1 MELTPLVGALIVV
14 AIALIVYFLVRRNFD
29 AAVVVLSLFSLGI
42 FLPFA
47 PFILLGDTAYF
58 AIRSNRPFA
67 IGCGVITVALFVVY
81 FVVP

>member
-1 MELTPLVGALIVV
+1 MELTPLVGVLIVA
-14 AIALIVYFLVRRNFD
+14 AIALIVYFLVQRNFD
-29 AAVVVLSLFSLGI
+29 AAVVMVSLLSLGI

-58 AIRSNRPFA
+58 ALRSNRPLT
-67 IGCGVITVALFVVY
+67 IGGGILTVALFVIY